1 MIDVAPEHLEI
12 LLALLS
18 KYLPDCE
25 ARVFGSRFSGTAKSY
40 SDLDL
45 AVVGQ
50 NTLDWRV
57 LAELKEAFQESEL
70 PFRVDMLDWNAI
82 SNEFRT
88 VIEKSGYEVIS
99 GKENSAGKR

>member
-1 MIDVAPEHLEI
+1 MIDVAPKHLEMV
-12 LLALLS
+12 LALLS
-18 KYLPDCE
+18 NYLPGCE
-25 ARVFGSRFSGTAKSY
+25 VRVFGSRFSGAAKPY

-50 NTLDWRV
+50 NRLDGRV

-70 PFRVDMLDWNAI
+70 PFRVDLLDWNAI
-82 SNEFRT
+82 SDEFRA

-99 GKENSAGKR
+99 GKQSGLRT

>member
-1 MIDVAPEHLEI
+1 MIDVAPEHLEMV
-12 LLALLS
+12 LALLS
-18 KYLPDCE
+18 NYLPE
-25 ARVFGSRFSGTAKSY
+25 GEVRVFGSRFSGTAKPY

-50 NTLDWRV
+50 NKLDWRV

-70 PFRVDMLDWNAI
+70 PFRVDLLDWNAI
-82 SNEFRT
+82 SDEFRA

-99 GKENSAGKR
+99 GRQDGLGV

>member
-1 MIDVAPEHLEI
+1 MIEVTAEQLEI
-12 LLALLS
+12 VLALLS
-18 KYLPDCE
+18 KYIPDSE
-25 ARVFGSRFSGTAKSY
+25 VRVFGSRFNGTAKPY

-50 NTLDWRV
+50 NTLDWRI

-70 PFRVDMLDWNAI
+70 PFRVDLLDWNAI
-82 SNEFRT
+82 SDEFRK

-99 GKENSAGKR
+99 GKPSAFRD